1 MSTLEATKSILFR
14 RGFPC
19 VEGPYMQKWAY
30 GWSLIC
36 NFGNPYRLFGVEYV
50 FEIFFVK
57 IDVMT

>member
-1 MSTLEATKSILFR
+1 
-14 RGFPC
+14 
-19 VEGPYMQKWAY
+19 MQKWAY
-30 GWSLIC
+30 RWGFLC